1 MTQVT
6 PNNLGFS
13 PQDERRLLWKLDLRL
28 IPILSL
34 LYLISFI
41 DRVNIGQAKVAGM
54 VTSLGMTSHQF
65 QIANTIF
72 FSTYIIGN
80 LLIKKFRPSRTLPVM
95 ITWVVL
101 YRASSLL
108 TRTRAWS
115 AVLIG
120 QAFAKNAGH
129 LYTTRVLLGVFEA
142 SLFPGVQFTSFHC
155 IIQGPSKPCA
165 WDSFSQL
172 VFWPVHLWVLK
183 ILSAREAYA
192 LQGGVLAYGLSQI
205 HGAGLE
211 GWSYIF
217 LIEGAMSFV
226 VAVISF
232 FTIVDLPKEA
242 KFLSEPER
250 EFVIHR
256 IKQGQGALSLDVD
269 FSWNH
274 ITSAILDYKLYIFAS
289 MYFCT
294 GALLYALATF
304 APVII
309 SQLGEWSNAQSQ
321 LLTVPPYAL
330 GFITTIGC
338 AYISDKTGY
347 RAFLIMLGT
356 FVSLIGYILILV
368 IPDHAPGA
376 KYFSLFVMVAG
387 FSPAAGIVLAWG
399 AGSFGPTYKR
409 GITQGVIMS
418 AGNTA
423 GILSSFLYPDS
434 DKPDFVMGHSVSA
447 AFSAFTFILAVALH
461 FILKRENKQRDE
473 KFGTLDE
480 IYAIINEQ
488 SGGVSNTY
496 TPEKD
501 AKDAEDA
508 DAVNNLPSVS
518 RNEFTDLPPVL
529 IEKFGFQGLSR
540 EDIANLGDKHP
551 MFRYLC

>member
-1 MTQVT
+1 
-6 PNNLGFS
+6 
-13 PQDERRLLWKLDLRL
+13 
-28 IPILSL
+28 
-34 LYLISFI
+34 
-41 DRVNIGQAKVAGM
+41 
-54 VTSLGMTSHQF
+54 
-65 QIANTIF
+65 
-72 FSTYIIGN
+72 
-80 LLIKKFRPSRTLPVM
+80 M

-129 LYTTRVLLGVFEA
+129 LYTTRVCFSVVGRLLCLLLQSRSYLA
-142 SLFPGVQFTSFHC
+142 SLKPPFSQVCVTSHISRLTSHILNLQVQFTSFHC

-368 IPDHAPGA
+368 IPDHAPGV
-376 KYFSLFVMVAG
+376 S
-387 FSPAAGIVLAWG
+387 
-399 AGSFGPTYKR
+399 
-409 GITQGVIMS
+409 QG
-418 AGNTA
+418 G
-423 GILSSFLYPDS
+423 
-434 DKPDFVMGHSVSA
+434 
-447 AFSAFTFILAVALH
+447 
-461 FILKRENKQRDE
+461 
-473 KFGTLDE
+473 
-480 IYAIINEQ
+480 
-488 SGGVSNTY
+488 
-496 TPEKD
+496 
-501 AKDAEDA
+501 
-508 DAVNNLPSVS
+508 
-518 RNEFTDLPPVL
+518 L
-529 IEKFGFQGLSR
+529 I
-540 EDIANLGDKHP
+540 
-551 MFRYLC
+551 

>member
-13 PQDERRLLWKLDLRL
+13 PQNERRLLWKLDLRL

-72 FSTYIIGN
+72 FSTYVAFEIIGN

-142 SLFPGVQFTSFHC
+142 SLFPGAIY
-155 IIQGPSKPCA
+155 IISLYYPRSEQTLRMGFL
-165 WDSFSQL
+165 FSAC
-172 VFWPVHLWVLK
+172 VL
-183 ILSAREAYA
+183 AGAF
-192 LQGGVLAYGLSQI
+192 GGVLAYGLSQI

-488 SGGVSNTY
+488 SGGVSNAY

-529 IEKFGFQGLSR
+529 IEKFGLHGLSK

>member
-1 MTQVT
+1 
-6 PNNLGFS
+6 
-13 PQDERRLLWKLDLRL
+13 
-28 IPILSL
+28 
-34 LYLISFI
+34 
-41 DRVNIGQAKVAGM
+41 M

-142 SLFPGVQFTSFHC
+142 SLFPGAIY
-155 IIQGPSKPCA
+155 IISLYYPRSEQTLRMGFL
-165 WDSFSQL
+165 FSAC
-172 VFWPVHLWVLK
+172 VL
-183 ILSAREAYA
+183 AGAF
-192 LQGGVLAYGLSQI
+192 GGVLAYGLSQI

-368 IPDHAPGA
+368 IPDHAPGV
-376 KYFSLFVMVAG
+376 S
-387 FSPAAGIVLAWG
+387 
-399 AGSFGPTYKR
+399 
-409 GITQGVIMS
+409 QG
-418 AGNTA
+418 G
-423 GILSSFLYPDS
+423 
-434 DKPDFVMGHSVSA
+434 
-447 AFSAFTFILAVALH
+447 
-461 FILKRENKQRDE
+461 
-473 KFGTLDE
+473 
-480 IYAIINEQ
+480 
-488 SGGVSNTY
+488 
-496 TPEKD
+496 
-501 AKDAEDA
+501 
-508 DAVNNLPSVS
+508 
-518 RNEFTDLPPVL
+518 L
-529 IEKFGFQGLSR
+529 I
-540 EDIANLGDKHP
+540 
-551 MFRYLC
+551 